1 MVTSQ
6 SIWNRLDSDM
16 STSEVS
22 SPPETTRFSVY
33 LEPTQHLDISEKT
46 ERTFIYNKSIS
57 GLKVKLTLDK
67 LGRLFITLEARK

>member
-1 MVTSQ
+1 
-6 SIWNRLDSDM
+6 M
-16 STSEVS
+16 SSKES
-22 SPPETTRFSVY
+22 SRETTKFSVY

-67 LGRLFITLEARK
+67 LGRLFITLEGKK